1 MLITTS
7 GSSNGY
13 LDKKDIVYTNFD
25 GKSLETGKKPSSE
38 KFLHIGIYNLRPDI
52 NFILHVHSPYLSSFA
67 SSGRD
72 LMEPIMAENVFYFGG
87 IPLAEYAL
95 PSSKKLVDN
104 TVKFFDKTARYTFE
118 SASDLDFAYA
128 ITVHKS
134 QGSQYDTVLMPVSM
148 ATARMLYRN
157 LLYTAISRAGKEVI
171 LVGEPRGAEHR
182 DAVHPIP
189 AQIQARRPDQPAAP
203 WAQRV
208 RRRHGE
214 KGVAALSRHRR
225 CRHGPKPPP
234 PAAGEGIQREGA
246 FRA

>member
-95 PSSKKLVDN
+95 PSSMKLVDN
-104 TVKFFDKTARYTFE
+104 TVKFFDK
-118 SASDLDFAYA
+118 
-128 ITVHKS
+128 
-134 QGSQYDTVLMPVSM
+134 YDAVLMANHGFVVASKTIDDAYM
-148 ATARMLYRN
+148 KLELAESYAQVVLNTEILGGAKILN
-157 LLYTAISRAGKEVI
+157 QEDAKAILELR
-171 LVGEPRGAEHR
+171 
-182 DAVHPIP
+182 
-189 AQIQARRPDQPAAP
+189 
-203 WAQRV
+203 
-208 RRRHGE
+208 
-214 KGVAALSRHRR
+214 
-225 CRHGPKPPP
+225 
-234 PAAGEGIQREGA
+234 
-246 FRA
+246 